1 MLELEYL
8 STIKGRQP
16 GTGWMLPLS
25 WGWDFQFPGLSRVVA
40 ADEGPWKVLLFLNPL
55 FGVLSKSGSVSAESL
70 SLTAG
75 LGELLL
81 ISQGLLLWASMIFM
95 GSLVA

>member
-16 GTGWMLPLS
+16 GTGWMPPLP
-25 WGWDFQFPGLSRVVA
+25 WGWDFQFPGLSRLVA
-40 ADEGPWKVLLFLNPL
+40 ADEGPWKVLLSLNPL
-55 FGVLSKSGSVSAESL
+55 FRVLSKPGDIPAA

-75 LGELLL
+75 LGDMLL
-81 ISQGLLLWASMIFM
+81 ISQGLLLWAS
-95 GSLVA
+95 V